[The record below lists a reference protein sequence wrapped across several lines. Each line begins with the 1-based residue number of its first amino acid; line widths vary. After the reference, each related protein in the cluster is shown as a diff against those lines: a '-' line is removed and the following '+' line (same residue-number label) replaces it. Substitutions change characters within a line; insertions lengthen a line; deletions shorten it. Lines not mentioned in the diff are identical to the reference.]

1 MNDWLRAIILGIIEG
16 LTEFLPISSTGH
28 LILAMPLIGV
38 GHDDTR
44 WNVFLYVSQ
53 LGAILAV
60 VAYFARDLWQRAT
73 HLPRDPDSGQPRIG
87 EHLFTKLLVAM
98 IPTGILGK
106 LFDDFME
113 AHFEQGPRA
122 PLFVATGLIVGAIA
136 IAWIDRR
143 CRRNARQRLDDVTLA
158 QAFWIGLI
166 QCLAM
171 WPGTS
176 RSAAT
181 IMGGMALGLT
191 PRVATEFSFYLAI
204 PTMLAAGGWRLIKHA
219 PELTADALGV
229 VAIGTAVSF
238 VVALGVV
245 AGFLRYVRRR
255 RFTPFVVYRIVL
267 GVAII
272 GWYAA
277 AR

>member
-1 MNDWLRAIILGIIEG
+1 MPDALRAVVLGVIEG

-28 LILAMPLIGV
+28 LLIAMPLLGV
-38 GHDDTR
+38 GHEDAR
-44 WNVFLYVSQ
+44 WNVFLYVCQ

-60 VAYFARDLWQRAT
+60 VAYFARDLWRRT
-73 HLPRDPDSGQPRIG
+73 TRLPRDAAGRIRWRD
-87 EHLFTKLLVAM
+87 HLLVKLLVAM

-113 AHFEQGPRA
+113 AHFEQGPYA
-122 PLFVATGLIVGAIA
+122 PLFVAAGLIVGAAA

-143 CRRNARQRLDDVTLA
+143 YRRDVPQNLDDVTLV

-176 RSAAT
+176 RSGAT
-181 IMGGMALGLT
+181 IMGGMVLGLT

-204 PTMLAAGGWRLIKHA
+204 PTMLAAGGWRLIKHGH
-219 PELTADALGV
+219 ELSADALGV
-229 VAIGTAVSF
+229 VALGTGVSF

-255 RFTPFVVYRIVL
+255 RFTPFVIYRILL
-267 GVAII
+267 GLAIV

-277 AR
+277 GGA